1 MIEGRSNHGLQRF
14 NVFGRHGQGAMWHQP
29 YNQRRKTLKNSLK
42 TIISEDKLQELA
54 IDLGQRPEKLA
65 LADFVA
71 ISDVISAQ
79 GT

>member
-1 MIEGRSNHGLQRF
+1 MPHSTLPVAAKNIETLQTVIRTAF
-14 NVFGRHGQGAMWHQP
+14 
-29 YNQRRKTLKNSLK
+29 NQRRKTLKNSLK